1 MTGSGEPISE
11 HRRSG
16 RVVLRGRG
24 VELVRQHD
32 RGGTADER
40 LLRRPL
46 RPAFLDS
53 DPWRVL
59 RILGEFVDGI
69 DELAVLGPAVT
80 VFGSAR
86 SAEGTLP
93 YEQARELGGLLAAEG
108 LAVITGG
115 GPGVMEAANRGCRD
129 AGGVSVGLNIELPH
143 EQAPNAF
150 LDISIEFRYFF
161 VRKTM
166 FVKYADGFAILP
178 GGFGTLDE
186 LFESLTLVQTKRVE
200 HFPIV
205 LIGRDYWEGLIE
217 WMRGPLIADG
227 AIAPGDL
234 ELFHVTDD
242 VAEAAA
248 MLSEYSRRRHSIA
261 EAVLG
266 EEVGE
271 NGETGGVGEIGGR

>member
-1 MTGSGEPISE
+1 MTESGEPISE

-24 VELVRQHD
+24 VELVRLHD
-32 RGGTADER
+32 RGQMADER
-40 LLRRPL
+40 LLRRPP

-86 SAEGTLP
+86 FDEGTP
-93 YEQARELGGLLAAEG
+93 AYAQAREMGALLARAG
-108 LAVITGG
+108 LTVITGG
-115 GPGVMEAANRGCRD
+115 GPGVMEAANRGCQE

-143 EQAPNAF
+143 EQAPNPY

-186 LFESLTLVQTKRVE
+186 LFESLTLVQTKRIE

-205 LIGRDYWEGLIE
+205 LLGHDHWDGLID
-217 WMRGPLIADG
+217 WARATLVPSG
-227 AIAPGDL
+227 AIAPEDL
-234 ELFHVTDD
+234 GLFHVTDD
-242 VAEAAA
+242 VSEAVDI
-248 MLSEYSRRRHSIA
+248 LTEYSRRRHALA
-261 EAVLG
+261 EDVLG
-266 EEVGE
+266 EDVGE
-271 NGETGGVGEIGGR
+271 PLGR

>member
-1 MTGSGEPISE
+1 MTESGEPISE

-16 RVVLRGRG
+16 RVVFRGRG

-40 LLRRPL
+40 LLRRPP

-86 SAEGTLP
+86 FEEGTRP
-93 YEQARELGGLLAAEG
+93 YEQARELGRLLADEG

-143 EQAPNAF
+143 EQAPNSF

-178 GGFGTLDE
+178 GGYGTLDE

-205 LIGRDYWEGLIE
+205 LIGRDYWEGLVA
-217 WMRGPLIADG
+217 WMRGRLVADG

-234 ELFHVTDD
+234 DLFHVTDD
-242 VAEAAA
+242 VAEAADI
-248 MLSEYSRRRHSIA
+248 LGEYSRRRHA
-261 EAVLG
+261 LTEAMLG
-266 EEVGE
+266 EDDGAP
-271 NGETGGVGEIGGR
+271 GMVGEIGGR

>member
-1 MTGSGEPISE
+1 MTDSGEPISE
-11 HRRSG
+11 HRRAG
-16 RVVLRGRG
+16 RVVLHGRG
-24 VELVRQHD
+24 VEVVRQHD
-32 RGGTADER
+32 RGSTADER

-69 DELAVLGPAVT
+69 DELAVLGPAAT

-86 SAEGTLP
+86 FGEGTEA
-93 YEQARELGGLLAAEG
+93 YTRARELGGLLAREG

-115 GPGVMEAANRGCRD
+115 GPGVMEAANRGCQE
-129 AGGVSVGLNIELPH
+129 AGGLSVGLNIELPH
-143 EQAPNAF
+143 EQSPNEY

-166 FVKYADGFAILP
+166 FVKYADGFAIFP

-205 LIGRDYWEGLIE
+205 LVGRDYWGGLLD
-217 WMRGPLIADG
+217 WATTTLVGFG
-227 AIAPGDL
+227 AIAPEDID
-234 ELFHVTDD
+234 LFHVTDD
-242 VAEAAA
+242 VAEATSI
-248 MLSEYSRRRHSIA
+248 LTEYSRRRHALA
-261 EAVLG
+261 EAALG
-266 EEVGE
+266 EDAGE
-271 NGETGGVGEIGGR
+271 PLGR

>member
-1 MTGSGEPISE
+1 MTETGEPISE

-24 VELVRQHD
+24 VELVRQYD
-32 RGGTADER
+32 RGQMADER
-40 LLRRPL
+40 LLRRPP

-86 SAEGTLP
+86 FGEGTP
-93 YEQARELGGLLAAEG
+93 AYAQAREMGGLLAREG
-108 LAVITGG
+108 LTVITGG
-115 GPGVMEAANRGCRD
+115 GPGVMEAANRGCQE

-143 EQAPNAF
+143 EQAPNPY

-166 FVKYADGFAILP
+166 FVKYADGFAIFP
-178 GGFGTLDE
+178 GGYGTLDE
-186 LFESLTLVQTKRVE
+186 LFESLTLVQTKRIE

-205 LIGRDYWEGLIE
+205 LIGHDYWDGLLA
-217 WMRGPLIADG
+217 WARTTLIDSG
-227 AIAPGDL
+227 AIGPDDL
-234 ELFHVTDD
+234 RLCHVTDD
-242 VAEAAA
+242 VGEAVDI
-248 MLSEYSRRRHSIA
+248 LTEYSRRRHAFA
-261 EAVLG
+261 EEALG
-266 EEVGE
+266 EDAGE
-271 NGETGGVGEIGGR
+271 EAGEPLGR

>member
-1 MTGSGEPISE
+1 MTDSGEPISE

-24 VELVRQHD
+24 VELARLHE
-32 RGGTADER
+32 GGATADER
-40 LLRRPL
+40 LLRRPP

-69 DELAVLGPAVT
+69 DDLAVVGPAIT

-86 SAEGTLP
+86 FGEGTDA
-93 YEQARELGGLLAAEG
+93 YAQARELGRLLARER

-115 GPGVMEAANRGCRD
+115 GPGVMEAANRGCQE
-129 AGGVSVGLNIELPH
+129 AGGLSVGLNIELPH
-143 EQAPNAF
+143 EQSPNAY
-150 LDISIEFRYFF
+150 LDLSIEFRYFF

-166 FVKYADGFAILP
+166 FVKYADGFAIFP

-186 LFESLTLVQTKRVE
+186 LFESLTLVQTRRIE

-205 LIGRDYWEGLIE
+205 LIGRDYWDGLLR
-217 WMRGPLIADG
+217 WARSTLVTSG
-227 AIAPGDL
+227 AIAPEDL
-234 ELFHVTDD
+234 GIFHVTDD
-242 VAEAAA
+242 VVEAAA
-248 MLSEYSRRRHSIA
+248 ILTEYSRRRHA
-261 EAVLG
+261 GADAAAREDPGEPLG
-266 EEVGE
+266 
-271 NGETGGVGEIGGR
+271 R

>member
-1 MTGSGEPISE
+1 MTETGEPISE

-24 VELVRQHD
+24 VELVRQRD
-32 RGGTADER
+32 RGQTADER
-40 LLRRPL
+40 LLRRPP

-59 RILGEFVDGI
+59 RILGEFVDGF
-69 DELAVLGPAVT
+69 DELAMLGPAVT

-86 SAEGTLP
+86 FAEGSP
-93 YEQARELGGLLAAEG
+93 AYAQARELGGLLAAEG

-115 GPGVMEAANRGCRD
+115 GPGIMEAANRGCQEAD
-129 AGGVSVGLNIELPH
+129 GVSVGLNIELPH
-143 EQAPNAF
+143 EQSSNAY

-166 FVKYADGFAILP
+166 FVKYADGFAIFP

-186 LFESLTLVQTKRVE
+186 LFESLTLVQTKRIE

-205 LIGRDYWEGLIE
+205 LIGRAYWTGLME
-217 WMRGPLIADG
+217 WARGTLVGSG
-227 AIAPGDL
+227 AIAPEDL
-234 ELFHVTDD
+234 DIFHVTDE
-242 VAEAAA
+242 VGEAVRI
-248 MLSEYSRRRHSIA
+248 LTEYSRRRHALA
-261 EAVLG
+261 EDVLG
-266 EEVGE
+266 EDDGEPVG
-271 NGETGGVGEIGGR
+271 R

>member
-1 MTGSGEPISE
+1 MTESGEPISE

-24 VELVRQHD
+24 MEVVRQFD
-32 RGGTADER
+32 RGQTADER

-86 SAEGTLP
+86 FGDGTQA
-93 YEQARELGGLLAAEG
+93 YAQARELGGLLAGDG

-115 GPGVMEAANRGCRD
+115 GPGVMEAANRGCQE
-129 AGGVSVGLNIELPH
+129 AGGLSVGLNIELPH
-143 EQAPNAF
+143 EQSPNAY

-166 FVKYADGFAILP
+166 FVKYADGFAIFP

-186 LFESLTLVQTKRVE
+186 LFESLTLVQTKRIE

-205 LIGRDYWEGLIE
+205 LIGSEHWGGLLRWANDTLVE
-217 WMRGPLIADG
+217 SG
-227 AIAPGDL
+227 AIAPEDL
-234 ELFHVTDD
+234 DIFHVTDD
-242 VAEAAA
+242 VGEAVGI
-248 MLSEYSRRRHSIA
+248 LTEYSRRRHA
-261 EAVLG
+261 LVAAALG
-266 EEVGE
+266 EDEGE
-271 NGETGGVGEIGGR
+271 PSGR

>member
-1 MTGSGEPISE
+1 MTDSGEPISE

-16 RVVLRGRG
+16 RVILRGRG
-24 VELVRQHD
+24 VELASRHAG
-32 RGGTADER
+32 GGTADMR
-40 LLRRPL
+40 LLRRPP

-69 DELAVLGPAVT
+69 DELAILGPAVT

-86 SAEGTLP
+86 LDEGSEA
-93 YEQARELGGLLAAEG
+93 YQQARELGKILAHEG

-115 GPGVMEAANRGCRD
+115 GPGVMEAANRGCQE
-129 AGGVSVGLNIELPH
+129 AGGLSVGLNIELPH
-143 EQAPNAF
+143 EQSPNPY
-150 LDISIEFRYFF
+150 LDVSIEFRYFF

-166 FVKYADGFAILP
+166 FVKYADGFAIFP
-178 GGFGTLDE
+178 GGYGTLDE

-205 LIGRDYWEGLIE
+205 LVGTDYWRGLLDWIRSTL
-217 WMRGPLIADG
+217 MTSG
-227 AIAPGDL
+227 AIGPSDL
-234 ELFHVTDD
+234 DLCHVTDD

-248 MLSEYSRRRHSIA
+248 ILTEYSRRRHALA

-266 EEVGE
+266 EDPGE
-271 NGETGGVGEIGGR
+271 PIGR

>member
-11 HRRSG
+11 NRRSG

-32 RGGTADER
+32 RGQTADER

-86 SAEGTLP
+86 FGEGTP
-93 YEQARELGGLLAAEG
+93 AYAQAREVGGLLADEG

-115 GPGVMEAANRGCRD
+115 GPGIMEAANRGCQE

-143 EQAPNAF
+143 EQAPNPY

-166 FVKYADGFAILP
+166 FVKYADGFAIFP

-186 LFESLTLVQTKRVE
+186 LFESLTLVQTKRIE

-205 LIGRDYWEGLIE
+205 LIGREYWDGLLA
-217 WMRGPLIADG
+217 WARSTLVTSG

-234 ELFHVTDD
+234 DIFSVTDD
-242 VAEAAA
+242 VQEAVDI
-248 MLSEYSRRRHSIA
+248 LTEYSRRRHA
-261 EAVLG
+261 LADEALG
-266 EEVGE
+266 EIDGE
-271 NGETGGVGEIGGR
+271 PLGR

>member
-1 MTGSGEPISE
+1 MTDSGEPISE

-24 VELVRQHD
+24 VELARLHE
-32 RGGTADER
+32 GGATADER
-40 LLRRPL
+40 LLRRPP
-46 RPAFLDS
+46 RPSFLDS

-69 DELAVLGPAVT
+69 DDLAVVGPAIT

-86 SAEGTLP
+86 FGEGTDA
-93 YEQARELGGLLAAEG
+93 YAQARELGRLLARER

-115 GPGVMEAANRGCRD
+115 GPGVMEAANRGCQE
-129 AGGVSVGLNIELPH
+129 AGGLSVGLNIELPH
-143 EQAPNAF
+143 EQSPNAY
-150 LDISIEFRYFF
+150 LDLSIEFRYFF

-166 FVKYADGFAILP
+166 FVKYADGFAIFP

-186 LFESLTLVQTKRVE
+186 LFESLTLVQTRRIE

-205 LIGRDYWEGLIE
+205 LIGHDHWDGLLR
-217 WMRGPLIADG
+217 WARATLVTSG
-227 AIAPGDL
+227 AIAPEDL
-234 ELFHVTDD
+234 GLFHVTDD

-248 MLSEYSRRRHSIA
+248 ILAAYSRRRHAGA
-261 EAVLG
+261 EAAAREDPGEPLG
-266 EEVGE
+266 
-271 NGETGGVGEIGGR
+271 R